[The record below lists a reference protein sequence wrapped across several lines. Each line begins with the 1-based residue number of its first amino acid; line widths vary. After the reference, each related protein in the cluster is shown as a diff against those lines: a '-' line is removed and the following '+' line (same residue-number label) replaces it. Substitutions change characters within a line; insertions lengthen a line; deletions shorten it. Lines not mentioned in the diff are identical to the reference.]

1 MSAPT
6 RYATA
11 KRYMAAKQL
20 GKKTLVEYGNRI
32 KTQQR
37 TSLTSSKCLP
47 AARDH
52 DAADVVVLVERPRG
66 VDQILEQR
74 VAEGV
79 EGLRTMEGDDAHSSA
94 DDVSIFREASFD
106 EDVVVAF
113 LEGCG
118 AGERSQGNEF

>member
-1 MSAPT
+1 
-6 RYATA
+6 
-11 KRYMAAKQL
+11 MAGKQL
-20 GKKTLVEYGNRI
+20 GKKPLVEFSNRS

-47 AARDH
+47 TARNH
-52 DAADVVVLVERPRG
+52 DAADVVVLVKCPRG

-94 DDVSIFREASFD
+94 NDVSVSICWEASFD
-106 EDVVVAF
+106 EDVVIAF

-118 AGERSQGNEF
+118 AGERSQGNGF

>member
-6 RYATA
+6 R
-11 KRYMAAKQL
+11 RQNVEIAAKQL
-20 GKKTLVEYGNRI
+20 GKKPLVEYGNRI

-37 TSLTSSKCLP
+37 TSSLTSCKCLP
-47 AARDH
+47 AARNH

-118 AGERSQGNEF
+118 AGERPQGDGF